1 MRVEWI
7 LEGQLAAG
15 AKPGLLR
22 PIEDDYAQISAL
34 GIRHVVTLTQAPL
47 DPAPEGAGLTSRH
60 FPVPDMGIAT
70 PREVDVVVQDLRRR
84 FESGEPVLIH
94 CKAGLGRTGTLAAS
108 VLVHLGRSPE
118 AALAELRTIN
128 PYFVQN
134 HLQERFVGHYAAWLQ
149 ESGEADAD

>member
-1 MRVEWI
+1 
-7 LEGQLAAG
+7 
-15 AKPGLLR
+15 
-22 PIEDDYAQISAL
+22 
-34 GIRHVVTLTQAPL
+34 
-47 DPAPEGAGLTSRH
+47 
-60 FPVPDMGIAT
+60 
-70 PREVDVVVQDLRRR
+70 R